1 MKLGSIN
8 GRNLFF
14 ILGFL
19 ALAAMGYTIGFDI
32 ILNNIVKTGW
42 WFVAIIGMWLPI
54 YMINTAAL
62 NTIIRDENPDN
73 RTVPFWHL
81 LKINISGFGLK
92 AATPLGFLGGD
103 PYKILELKRFFGM
116 EKATSSVLLY
126 TMSHITAHCLF
137 WSLSIVAA
145 ALWLPMPKSWSITL
159 MVTFVV
165 FLFLLFL
172 LWRGYRKG
180 MTVSLFDGLAKVP
193 LLKKWVVPFCV
204 KNSEGLANIDKQITY
219 LYNSRTKAFIKT
231 ISLEL
236 IARIANCLEVY
247 VILRSANVNVT
258 LIQSI
263 TIYSFMSL
271 FTNIF
276 FFSPMQI
283 GTREGGFFMA
293 FTALALPG
301 SLGIYVSLITR
312 LRELIWIGIGIL
324 LMKVKSGFVPAA
336 CVERFGQKET

>member
-1 MKLGSIN
+1 MKLKSIN

-14 ILGFL
+14 IFGFL
-19 ALAAMGYTIGFDI
+19 ALAAMGYSIGFNS
-32 ILNNIVKTGW
+32 ILDNIVKTGW
-42 WFVAIIGMWLPI
+42 WFVVIIGMWLPI

-62 NTIIRDENPDN
+62 NTIIRDENPQN
-73 RTVPFWHL
+73 RTLPFWHL
-81 LKINISGFGLK
+81 LKVNISGFGLK

-116 EKATSSVLLY
+116 EKATSSILLY
-126 TMSHITAHCLF
+126 TMSHVTAHCLF

-145 ALWLPMPKSWSITL
+145 ALWLPMPLSWSISL
-159 MVTFVV
+159 LVTFII
-165 FLFLLFL
+165 FLFVLFL
-172 LWRGYRKG
+172 LWRGYRRG
-180 MTVSLFDGLAKVP
+180 LTVRFFDGLSKVP
-193 LLKKWVVPFCV
+193 FLKRWALPFCEKHSV
-204 KNSEGLANIDKQITY
+204 GLANIDKQVTY
-219 LYNSRTKAFIKT
+219 LYNSRTKAFITT
-231 ISLEL
+231 ITLEL

-247 VILRSANVNVT
+247 VILRSANVDIS
-258 LIQSI
+258 LIQSV
-263 TIYSFMSL
+263 TIYAFMSL

-293 FTALALPG
+293 FTALKLSG
-301 SLGIYVSLITR
+301 GLGIYVSLITR

-336 CVERFGQKET
+336 MIEHLGQQET